1 MAPKG
6 KDKTGGGAGAGKG
19 KGKGKDASKADD
31 DKGGAKV
38 KGAQQINVR
47 HILCEKHARKEEVV
61 AKLRDGAKFDEVAR
75 EMSEDKARAG
85 VYLFSPSFLFTPFRP
100 RYVRFL
106 SSGTCR

>member
-6 KDKTGGGAGAGKG
+6 KDKAAGGAGKG

-31 DKGGAKV
+31 DKGGASKV

-85 VYLFSPSFLFTPFRP
+85 V
-100 RYVRFL
+100 
-106 SSGTCR
+106 